1 MKKRNER
8 EKEYEVEKIIG
19 KKMNGNSKEYLI
31 KWKGYSEDESTWE
44 PESNLENAR
53 LSIEKFE
60 YSIKKQEKKLN
71 NKKRIK
77 QSININKAKK
87 EDFIINEVLYVF
99 ERNNKLY
106 GKCKTCKDN
115 KKIVKIISTD
125 DISKLYPIPLIKYYE
140 SKIIFNN

>member
-31 KWKGYSEDESTWE
+31 KWKGYSENESTWE

-53 LSIEKFE
+53 LSIEKYE
-60 YSIKKQEKKLN
+60 SLMKKQEKKLN

-77 QSININKAKK
+77 KSINKK
-87 EDFIINEVLYVF
+87 KVKQEDFIINEVLCVF

-106 GKCKTCKDN
+106 GKCKICKDN
-115 KKIVKIISTD
+115 KTIIKIICTD
-125 DISKLYPIPLIKYYE
+125 DISKFYPIPLIKYYE